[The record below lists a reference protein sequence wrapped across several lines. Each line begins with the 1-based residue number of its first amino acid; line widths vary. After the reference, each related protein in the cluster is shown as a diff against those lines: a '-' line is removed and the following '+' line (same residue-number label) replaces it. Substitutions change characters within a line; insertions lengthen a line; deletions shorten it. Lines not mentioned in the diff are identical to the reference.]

1 MNSRTRDRSR
11 LKLSKHARLT
21 EGKLFKETLDQG
33 KKLVHRYFIMFY
45 IPKAEAP
52 TQIGVIASK
61 KIGNAVW
68 RNRAKRRIRESYRL
82 NQRHLKSNWRL
93 VFIARKDS
101 VLSKWPDFLDEMK
114 RILSEL

>member
-1 MNSRTRDRSR
+1 
-11 LKLSKHARLT
+11 
-21 EGKLFKETLDQG
+21 
-33 KKLVHRYFIMFY
+33 MFC

-52 TQIGVIASK
+52 TQMGVIASK

-82 NQRHLKSNWRL
+82 NQGCLKNNWRL

-101 VLSKWPDFLDEMK
+101 VLSKWPYFLDEMK